1 MRQCLACLAIV
12 VLLSF
17 AIAADRAPSTY
28 RIDLD
33 RPSRVGMK
41 SQIEYFVTRTVR
53 DEILQAGQAKP
64 SVVETTTTALLNV
77 NWEVL
82 SADERGNTLSQAMTV
97 NSFTAIRNEREST
110 ILPRGSRIVATA
122 TDTGTEF
129 TVNGAAANDDV
140 RSVLELIVGL
150 STAKRAVNL
159 DQLYGSAAPRQ
170 VGESWPL
177 NIDNISSAYARRG
190 INVKAR
196 DIEGEVR
203 LVAVEPYANEL
214 CLRIST
220 QEQFQ
225 SLTREPSS
233 PRKGVSLIYNDD
245 STMTV
250 RNEYWLPLFGETKVL
265 RVTSSSEA
273 TNSIQGT
280 DNGVKFTD
288 VQTVRH
294 TGHTRRMPNR

>member
-1 MRQCLACLAIV
+1 MSVATAII
-12 VLLSF
+12 VLC

-41 SQIEYFVTRTVR
+41 SPIEYFVTRTVR
-53 DEILQAGQAKP
+53 DEILWTGDAKP
-64 SVVETTTTALLNV
+64 SVVETTTTALLSV

-82 SADERGNTLSQAMTV
+82 TADERGNTLSQAMTV
-97 NSFTAIRNEREST
+97 NSFTAIRNALEST

-129 TVNGAAANDDV
+129 TVNGVPANDDV
-140 RSVLELIVGL
+140 RSVLEIIVGL

-159 DQLYGSAAPRQ
+159 DQIYGSAVPRE

-177 NIDNISSAYARRG
+177 NIDNVSSAYARRG
-190 INVKAR
+190 INVKTR

-220 QEQFQ
+220 REQLQ
-225 SLTREPSS
+225 SLTRELSE
-233 PRKGVSLIYNDD
+233 PRRGMSLQYKDD

-250 RNEYWLPLFGETKVL
+250 RNEYWLPLFGEAKVL
-265 RVTSSSEA
+265 RIASSSEA
-273 TNSIQGT
+273 TYSIQGT
-280 DNGVKFTD
+280 NNGRKFTD
-288 VQTVRH
+288 MQTVRH
-294 TGHTRRMPNR
+294 TGYTRRMPSR

>member
-1 MRQCLACLAIV
+1 LI
-12 VLLSF
+12 
-17 AIAADRAPSTY
+17 
-28 RIDLD
+28 
-33 RPSRVGMK
+33 
-41 SQIEYFVTRTVR
+41 
-53 DEILQAGQAKP
+53 
-64 SVVETTTTALLNV
+64 
-77 NWEVL
+77 
-82 SADERGNTLSQAMTV
+82 V
-97 NSFTAIRNEREST
+97 NSSTGIGNELEST
-110 ILPRGSRIVATA
+110 FLPRGSRIVATA
-122 TDTGTEF
+122 TDTGTDF
-129 TVNGAAANDDV
+129 SVNGVPANDDV
-140 RSVLELIVGL
+140 RSVLEIIVGL

-159 DQLYGSAAPRQ
+159 DQLYGSAAPRE

-177 NIDNISSAYARRG
+177 SIDNISSAYARRG

-220 QEQFQ
+220 TEQLQ

-233 PRKGVSLIYNDD
+233 PRAGMSLRYSDD

-250 RNEYWLPLFGETKVL
+250 RNEYWLPLFGDTKVL

-273 TNSIQGT
+273 TYSIQGT
-280 DNGVKFTD
+280 YNGRKFTD

-294 TGHTRRMPNR
+294 TGYTRRMPSR